1 MIQQILNK
9 LNGRDKFFVC
19 FNLIMAIIICA
30 SILEMRDFD
39 KWGID
44 WGWQYQSYSNYIISS
59 FSVSGGILALTAT
72 GIYFAGKRPNLS
84 AFLLAFYPIYLLAD
98 VMLGMAGFI
107 NVY

>member
-1 MIQQILNK
+1 MQRILNK

-19 FNLIMAIIICA
+19 FNLAMSILICT
-30 SILEMRDFD
+30 SILEMSDFD
-39 KWGID
+39 NWGIN

-59 FSVSGGILALTAT
+59 CSVSGGILALTAA
-72 GIYFAGKRPNLS
+72 GIYFAGKSPNLS

-98 VMLGMAGFI
+98 IMLGMAGFI